1 MGQSI
6 TCRVDEVKGSGRVV
20 RLSVNPVTLARTF
33 ADASHDWNL
42 TSLQPGLLVKAK
54 IKTVTMGMGTFCV
67 FFFLT
72 LTRSLCKQNIEINIY
87 NRIIFRFRFRFRIL
101 Y

>member
-1 MGQSI
+1 MDILVPALISTSLTSSSPELKAGQTI

-33 ADASHDWNL
+33 ADASHDWSL

-54 IKTVTMGMGTFCV
+54 IKTVTIGIGT
-67 FFFLT
+67 T
-72 LTRSLCKQNIEINIY
+72 LCG
-87 NRIIFRFRFRFRIL
+87 F
-101 Y
+101 